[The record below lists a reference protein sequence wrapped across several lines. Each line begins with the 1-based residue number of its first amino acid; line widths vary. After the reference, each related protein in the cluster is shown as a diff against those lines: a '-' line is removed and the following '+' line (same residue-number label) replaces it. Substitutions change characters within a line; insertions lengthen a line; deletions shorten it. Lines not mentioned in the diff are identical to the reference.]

1 MSSERILHEDCTRQH
16 MPTYLVD
23 RDLPGVTLVELAEA
37 QGRLLAAVEQT
48 AQTGQAVRYL
58 HSTFVPGESHLM
70 CLFEASSAAVVMK
83 VNEAARFPLLRVIEA
98 LDVTPQGATL
108 ERSGEGRSR

>member
-1 MSSERILHEDCTRQH
+1 
-16 MPTYLVD
+16 MPIYLVD

-37 QGRLLAAVEQT
+37 QRRLLAAVGRT
-48 AQTGQAVRYL
+48 AQAGQAVRYL

-98 LDVTPQGATL
+98 LDVTPQGL
-108 ERSGEGRSR
+108 RSSDLAKAGHVDREPPIREKAKRR